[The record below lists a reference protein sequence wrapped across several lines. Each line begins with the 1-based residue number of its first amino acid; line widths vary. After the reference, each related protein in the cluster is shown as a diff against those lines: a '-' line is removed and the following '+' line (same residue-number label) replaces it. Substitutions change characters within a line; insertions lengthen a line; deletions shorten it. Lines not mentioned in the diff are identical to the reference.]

1 MNNKRTLEQDYK
13 NLKHLETP
21 DLWSRIEK
29 DLNERPDR
37 RQNASGQDLLSP
49 NPPARRRHALSPTS
63 RIPRP
68 AASRIAAAAASGVIL
83 ITAAAP

>member
-29 DLNERPDR
+29 DLNELNNGTKLYNLGFLAKKR
-37 RQNASGQDLLSP
+37 N
-49 NPPARRRHALSPTS
+49 
-63 RIPRP
+63 
-68 AASRIAAAAASGVIL
+68 
-83 ITAAAP
+83 